1 MVLGHSKDTA
11 IKINSTV
18 YRPQGFVLNEI
29 VCKYQYL
36 LLLTDAI
43 YVYSDMLEVF
53 FRQSYSSI
61 LLLLPLDFL
70 IYQPFQF

>member
-1 MVLGHSKDTA
+1 MAWGHSKDTA

-36 LLLTDAI
+36 LPLTDAI
-43 YVYSDMLEVF
+43 FVYSDMLEMF
-53 FRQSYSSI
+53 F
-61 LLLLPLDFL
+61 
-70 IYQPFQF
+70 